1 MTLAEIRDLFVAQY
15 KIQSQV
21 RGIREIEIDNKILAS
36 FISQGQQDIQRRLLV
51 SEAYADLTLTANE
64 ADLPGDFGLHK
75 LAYIGDTLLTQKD
88 SNFVRK
94 QISRGNTGDWFAI
107 YQAGNTQKILTT
119 YSTGTLR
126 IYYYPDF
133 LYYRPL
139 LGSVQGWGTFSG
151 IAFSGKLMIP
161 DRYDMAVIYYMLSQ
175 VIPDYYNI
183 YEKEIRSL
191 KSSRVSSMDD
201 AFGYDLG
208 GIGGDI
214 ITGATG
220 TSSTPAAAVTPAAD
234 APDKKS
240 RFRVTDAG
248 IATEEYADGWSTDP
262 TIVNNVSS
270 IVITSADSEFINFIH
285 IRVNNQDF
293 GYTMTSSEI
302 TITPYPLAGWGE
314 VEIIL
319 EVWNS

>member
-1 MTLAEIRDLFVAQY
+1 MTLAEIRDLFVTQY
-15 KIQSQV
+15 KIQSQ
-21 RGIREIEIDNKILAS
+21 IREIREIDINNKILAS
-36 FISQGQQDIQRRLLV
+36 FISQAQQDIQRRLLV
-51 SEAYADLTLTANE
+51 SESYADLTLTANE
-64 ADLPGDFGLHK
+64 ADLPGDFGYHK
-75 LAYIGDTLLTQKD
+75 IAYIGDTILTQKTSD
-88 SNFVRK
+88 FIRQ
-94 QISRGNTGDWFAI
+94 QIAKGNTGDWYAI

-139 LGSVQGWGTFSG
+139 LSSTQDWGTFSG

-161 DRYDMAVIYYMLSQ
+161 DRYNMAVIYYMLSQ

-191 KSSRVSSMDD
+191 KSSRVSSMSD
-201 AFGYDLG
+201 AFSYDLG

-220 TSSTPAAAVTPAAD
+220 TSSTPAPAVATPAAD

-248 IATEEYADGWSTDP
+248 LTSEEYADGWTSNL

-270 IVITSADSEFINFIH
+270 IVITSADSEFINYIH
-285 IRVNNQDF
+285 VRINRGDF
-293 GYTMTSSEI
+293 GYSMTSSEI
-302 TITPYPLAGWGE
+302 TIIPYPLAGWGE
-314 VEIIL
+314 AEIIV
-319 EVWNS
+319 EVWN